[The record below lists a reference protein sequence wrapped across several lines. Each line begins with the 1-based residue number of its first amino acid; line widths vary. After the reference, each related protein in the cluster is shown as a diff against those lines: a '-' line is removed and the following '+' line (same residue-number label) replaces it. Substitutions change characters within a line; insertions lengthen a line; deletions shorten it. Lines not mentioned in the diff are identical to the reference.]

1 VLKTRDVLD
10 HSWYNKVKVETLL
23 PHQNKGDHMPV
34 VISIANQKGGVG
46 KTTTTIN
53 LGFAIAELGRRVL
66 LVDLDPQSALSGA
79 VGLETYNLSQ
89 TIYNVLVDSRVP
101 IQDAIHSVRSNVD
114 VLPSN
119 IDLAAAEVELISTI
133 GREYLLK
140 EALAPILNQYDYVLL
155 DTPPSLGLLT
165 INALAASDQVIIP
178 LQAEYLALR
187 GMRFLLETV
196 EKVRAKINPSLEIRG
211 ILGTMY
217 NQRTLHAQEVMEE
230 IRSLF
235 GDKVFDVV
243 IKSSIRF
250 AEAPVA
256 HLSILEYEPKH
267 DGAIAYR
274 QLAEEIV
281 NG

>member
-1 VLKTRDVLD
+1 
-10 HSWYNKVKVETLL
+10 
-23 PHQNKGDHMPV
+23 MPV
-34 VISIANQKGGVG
+34 VIAIANQKGGVG

-101 IQDAIHSVRSNVD
+101 IQDVIHSVRSNVD

-119 IDLAAAEVELISTI
+119 IDLAAAEVELISAI
-133 GREYLLK
+133 GREYILK
-140 EALAPILNQYDYVLL
+140 EALTPILNQYDYVLL

-165 INALAASDQVIIP
+165 INALAVADQVIIP

-187 GMRFLLETV
+187 GMRSLLETV
-196 EKVRAKINPSLEIRG
+196 EKVRAKINPSLQIMG